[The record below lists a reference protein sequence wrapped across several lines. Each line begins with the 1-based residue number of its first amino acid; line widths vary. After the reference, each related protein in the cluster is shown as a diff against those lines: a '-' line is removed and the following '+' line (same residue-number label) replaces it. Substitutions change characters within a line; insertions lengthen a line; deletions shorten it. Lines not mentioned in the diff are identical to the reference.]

1 MPEYD
6 AYSVYYDL
14 VWAGKQD
21 DVPFLLATAK
31 ETGGPVLEL
40 ACGTGRV
47 LLPLARA
54 GFDVTGI
61 DLSQAMLDKLQ
72 AKLDKEPR
80 EVQARV
86 ALKCADMR
94 DYRFSQKFKLVFCT
108 FNSFLHMMT
117 TEDQLACLNSVREYL
132 ADDGRLVIHIFAP
145 DHRRLTSRDET
156 EIAVETDP
164 ETGRDMVVT
173 DISKRDLTSQ
183 TISVWEC
190 VDRIGDDGTVR
201 RYPAN
206 FTLCWIHHREM
217 HLLLKCAGYEVVA
230 VYGGYD
236 KRPYDYVSGIQL
248 FVARKMQRPRE

>member
-1 MPEYD
+1 MPAYD

-14 VWAGKQD
+14 LYADKQED
-21 DVPFLLATAK
+21 LPFYLGLAK
-31 ETGGPVLEL
+31 ESGGPVLEL

-54 GFDVTGI
+54 GFEVTGI
-61 DLSQAMLDKLQ
+61 DMSQAMLDKFQ
-72 AKLDKEPR
+72 AKLDREPR

-94 DYRFSQKFKLVFCT
+94 DYRFSQKFKLVFCA
-108 FNSFLHMMT
+108 FNSFQHLLT
-117 TEDQLACLNSVREYL
+117 TNDQLACLASVREYV
-132 ADDGRLVIHIFAP
+132 ADEGRLVLNVFAP
-145 DHRRLTSRDET
+145 DHSRLTGRAET
-156 EIAVETDP
+156 MVHVERDP

-173 DISKRDLTSQ
+173 NITKRDPATQ
-183 TISVWEC
+183 TMDAFQC

-201 RYPAN
+201 RYPAS
-206 FTLCWIHHREM
+206 FTLCWIHNREM
-217 HLLLKCAGYEVVA
+217 HLLLRLAGYEVVA

-248 FVARKMQRPRE
+248 FVARAAGKAR

>member
-6 AYSVYYDL
+6 AYSIYYDL
-14 VWAGKQD
+14 LWADKQE
-21 DVPFLLATAK
+21 DVPFYLDMAK
-31 ETGGPVLEL
+31 ETGGPVCEL
-40 ACGTGRV
+40 ACGTGRI

-54 GFDVTGI
+54 GFEVTGI
-61 DLSQAMLDKLQ
+61 DMSQAMLDKLQ

-94 DYRFSQKFKLVFCT
+94 DYRFSQKFKLVFCA
-108 FNSFLHMMT
+108 FNSFLHLLT
-117 TEDQLACLNSVREYL
+117 TDDQLACLNSVREYL
-132 ADDGRLVIHIFAP
+132 ADDGRLVLNIFAP
-145 DHRRLTSRDET
+145 YHDRLAARAET
-156 EIAVETDP
+156 RTRVEPDP

-173 DISKRDLTSQ
+173 NVTIRDPGNQ
-183 TISVWEC
+183 AMEAWQY
-190 VDRIGDDGTVR
+190 VDRAGDDGTVK
-201 RYPAN
+201 RYPAS

-217 HLLLKCAGYEVVA
+217 HLLLRLAGYDVVA

-248 FVARKMQRPRE
+248 FVAKKA

>member
-6 AYSVYYDL
+6 SYSVYYDL
-14 VWAGKQD
+14 LWGNAQV
-21 DVPFLLATAK
+21 DVPFFLDAAN
-31 ETGGPVLEL
+31 ETGGPVCEL

-54 GFDVTGI
+54 GFEITGI
-61 DLSQAMLDKLQ
+61 DLSQAMLDKVQ

-94 DYRFSQKFKLVFCT
+94 DYRFTQKFRFVFCA
-108 FNSFLHMMT
+108 FNSFLAMLT
-117 TEDQLACLNSVREYL
+117 TEDQLACLRSVREYL
-132 ADDGRLVIHIFAP
+132 ADDGRLVINVFAP
-145 DHRRLTSRDET
+145 DHKRLTSRTET
-156 EIAVETDP
+156 QTDVERDP

-173 DISKRDLTSQ
+173 NISKFNLVSQ
-183 TISVWEC
+183 SVEAWEC

-201 RYPAN
+201 RYPAR
-206 FTLCWIHHREM
+206 FTLSWIHNREM
-217 HLLLKCAGYEVVA
+217 HLLLRLAGYEVVA

-236 KRPYDYVSGIQL
+236 KRPYDYVSGTQL
-248 FVARKMQRPRE
+248 FVAKKV

>member
-6 AYSVYYDL
+6 PYSVYYDL
-14 VWAGKQD
+14 LWANKQD
-21 DVPFLLATAK
+21 DVPFYLGTAR

-40 ACGTGRV
+40 ACGTGRI

-94 DYRFSQKFKLVFCT
+94 DYQFSQKFKLVFCA
-108 FNSFLHMMT
+108 FNSFLHLMT
-117 TEDQLACLNSVREYL
+117 TEDQLACLRSIREYL

-145 DHRRLTSRDET
+145 SHKRLGSLDET
-156 EIAVETDP
+156 EASVERDP

-173 DISKRDLTSQ
+173 DISKRNPENQ
-183 TISVWEC
+183 TIEAWEY
-190 VDRIGDDGTVR
+190 VDRIGDDGSVK
-201 RYPAN
+201 RYPAKY
-206 FTLCWIHHREM
+206 TLSWIHHREM
-217 HLLLKCAGYEVVA
+217 HLLLKCAGYEVVNA
-230 VYGGYD
+230 FGGYD

-248 FVARKMQRPRE
+248 FVAKKA

>member
-6 AYSVYYDL
+6 AYSVYYDVL
-14 VWAGKQD
+14 YGDKQD
-21 DVPFLLATAK
+21 DVPFYLAMAK

-61 DLSQAMLDKLQ
+61 ELSQAMLDKLQ

-94 DYRFSQKFKLVFCT
+94 DYQFTRKFKLVFCA
-108 FNSFLHMMT
+108 FNSFLHLLT
-117 TEDQLACLNSVREYL
+117 TDDQLACLASIREYL
-132 ADDGRLVIHIFAP
+132 ADDGMLCIGIFAP
-145 DHRRLTSRDET
+145 FHDLLARKTMTDEQLCADNAIAHYFTTRNQAEQTMELAIALDATDAGGLVHRH
-156 EIAVETDP
+156 AA
-164 ETGRDMVVT
+164 
-173 DISKRDLTSQ
+173 K
-183 TISVWEC
+183 
-190 VDRIGDDGTVR
+190 
-201 RYPAN
+201 
-206 FTLCWIHHREM
+206 FTLCWIHNREM
-217 HLLLKCAGYEVVA
+217 HLLLRLAGYEVVN

-236 KRPYDYVSGIQL
+236 QRPYDYVSGIQL
-248 FVARKMQRPRE
+248 FVAKKAG